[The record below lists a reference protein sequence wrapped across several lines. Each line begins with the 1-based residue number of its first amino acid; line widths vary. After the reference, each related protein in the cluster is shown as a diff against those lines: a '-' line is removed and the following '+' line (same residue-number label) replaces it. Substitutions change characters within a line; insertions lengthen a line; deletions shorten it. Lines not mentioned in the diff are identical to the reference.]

1 MAHEIE
7 QENSSKLLR
16 ILAIPAR
23 FERATPRLG
32 MLSSKP
38 KDHILWV
45 VFGKHS
51 KPGIVMANRAQ
62 RIEQVRMERHRCRIG
77 VWRWPVE
84 DRWQNLRFE
93 QGQDAEL
100 EGGLAKATIIEIV
113 AVDSDSCS

>member
-1 MAHEIE
+1 MAKR
-7 QENSSKLLR
+7 S
-16 ILAIPAR
+16 
-23 FERATPRLG
+23 
-32 MLSSKP
+32 
-38 KDHILWV
+38 
-45 VFGKHS
+45 
-51 KPGIVMANRAQ
+51 Q

-113 AVDSDSCS
+113 AVDADSCS